1 VIPIDRSVV
10 VLESDPLISM
20 LIVDMLDDLGVSN
33 VYAFRED
40 AAAAEFI
47 FENNSNVLGVI
58 QNTQRHGAS
67 RKLPDRIAKHRQY
80 NSLTSALPLDSGPFY
95 LNVIDLFIPW
105 TNVIFA
111 TGWNGSHETRD
122 EFEARHNS
130 ERYWEGQQIRKSQEG
145 RRVINDWAAR
155 DSRITVLQKPF
166 HRAQLRAALE
176 RWTTPKDFSLDHKA
190 RLLQPVNEEIA
201 MIFSRQP
208 ELMHSMNPRKFEEFI
223 AFVFQNHGFE
233 TELTVATRDGGYDIR
248 AVRADRANEVMLI
261 EVKRYALHR
270 SVGVGV
276 VRELYGVKHLMQA
289 SQVALVTSSF
299 LSRDARR
306 QFSRTIPHELQ
317 IWDYNRLREFC
328 TEYATDIFETST

>member
-1 VIPIDRSVV
+1 MLPGDQNV
-10 VLESDPLISM
+10 VLLESEPLVSM
-20 LIVDMLDDLGVSN
+20 LIADMLDDLGVSN
-33 VYAFRED
+33 VHEFRED

-47 FENNSNVLGVI
+47 FENNSNIIGVI
-58 QNTQRHGAS
+58 QNTKRHGAS
-67 RKLPDRIAKHRQY
+67 RKLPSRITNNRPQ

-105 TNVIFA
+105 TNVIFSTA
-111 TGWNGSHETRD
+111 WDGSHETRD
-122 EFEARHNS
+122 EFEKRHNS
-130 ERYWEGQQIRKSQEG
+130 ERYWEGQGIRKSQEG
-145 RRVINDWAAR
+145 RRVIDDWAGR
-155 DSRITVLQKPF
+155 DSRITALQKPF
-166 HRAQLRAALE
+166 SLAQLRATLE
-176 RWTTPKDFSLDHKA
+176 RWTTPREFSLDHKS

-233 TELTVATRDGGYDIR
+233 TELTAATRDGGYDIR

-270 SVGVGV
+270 PVGVGV
-276 VRELYGVKHLMQA
+276 VRALYGVKHLMQA

-299 LSRDARR
+299 LSRDARQ

-328 TEYATDIFETST
+328 TEYATDIFETSA